1 MYYIL
6 LIVDYCLVEIKSVER
21 NMVSEVGSLQMRK

>member
-21 NMVSEVGSLQMRK
+21 NKYLTLIIH